1 MPVEKLFRNAP
12 FPPVDQARPDG
23 LLAFGGDLSPYRIMD
38 AYQQGI
44 FPWFSKGSPILW
56 WSPDPRFVLFPHEL
70 KVSKSM
76 RQLQR
81 KGVFRVTYNT
91 AFQEVIQQCA
101 QIPRSHQD
109 STWILPEMQEA
120 YLRLFEKDQVMSVEV
135 WEDTSLVGGLY
146 GVKVGRV
153 FCGESMFS
161 KATNSSKLA
170 LIELVQTG
178 SFDLIDCQIHSEHL
192 ASLGA
197 REIPRSEFLS
207 FLPKTAAS

>member
-1 MPVEKLFRNAP
+1 MPVEKLFRDDP
-12 FPPVDQARPDG
+12 FPPLSQARHDG
-23 LLAFGGDLSPYRIMD
+23 LLAMGGSLSPQRLSTAYRL
-38 AYQQGI
+38 GI

-56 WSPDPRFVLFPHEL
+56 WSPDPRFVLFPKEL

-76 RQLQR
+76 RQCQR
-81 KGVFRVTYNT
+81 KGTLRVTYNT

-101 QIPRSHQD
+101 QIPRADQD
-109 STWILPEMQEA
+109 GTWILPEMQEA
-120 YLRLFEKDQVMSVEV
+120 YLRLFQQNQAISVEV
-135 WEDTSLVGGLY
+135 WEGENLVGGLY

-153 FCGESMFS
+153 FSGESMFS
-161 KATNSSKLA
+161 KASNSSKLA

-178 SFDLIDCQIHSEHL
+178 AFDLIDCQIHSEHL

-207 FLPKTAAS
+207 YLPS